1 MADSH
6 DDVKGHVRIY
16 ILVFGALMALTLIT
30 VAVSYVQLAVPL
42 AITVALLIAI
52 VKGSLVASV
61 FMHLSNEKK
70 LIYSSLLLTVVFFL
84 VLLALPILTSTND
97 LEYPDSARSA
107 TAGTSGVLK
116 PHAPAAAAE
125 HEKPH

>member
-6 DDVKGHVRIY
+6 DDVKGHARTY
-16 ILVFGALMALTLIT
+16 ILVFAALLVLTLIT
-30 VAVSYVQLAVPL
+30 VAVSYVHLAVPL
-42 AITVALLIAI
+42 AITVALIIAI

-70 LIYSSLLLTVVFFL
+70 LIYSSLLLTVVFFIFL
-84 VLLALPILTSTND
+84 MALPILTNTNRV
-97 LEYPDSARSA
+97 EYPDSARSA

-116 PHAPAAAAE
+116 PHAPAAAGE

>member
-6 DDVKGHVRIY
+6 DDVKAHVRTY
-16 ILVFGALMALTLIT
+16 FLVFGALMVLTLIT
-30 VAVSYVQLAVPL
+30 VAVSWVQLAVPL
-42 AITVALLIAI
+42 AITVALIIAI

-70 LIYSSLLLTVVFFL
+70 LIYSSLLLTVVFFVIL
-84 VLLALPILTSTND
+84 MALPILTTSNG
-97 LEYPDSARSA
+97 LEYPDSARTA
-107 TAGTSGVLK
+107 TAGTSGILK
-116 PHAPAAAAE
+116 PHAPAAGGE